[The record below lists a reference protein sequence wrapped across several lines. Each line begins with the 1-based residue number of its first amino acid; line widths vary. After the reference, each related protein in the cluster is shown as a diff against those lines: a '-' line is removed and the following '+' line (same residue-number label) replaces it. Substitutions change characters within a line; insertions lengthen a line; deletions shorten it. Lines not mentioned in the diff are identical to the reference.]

1 MDSAVGFWDG
11 PQTPQVPTNNRD
23 LMEMALN
30 FRGEMVQAQVML
42 ELEAD
47 SQLSK
52 AQEQDWADI

>member
-1 MDSAVGFWDG
+1 MGFWDG
-11 PQTPQVPTNNRD
+11 PQTRQALTNNRD

-52 AQEQDWADI
+52 VQEQD